1 MKLRHCISLT
11 LFSGV
16 VGLNAA
22 TIYSTDYTDTNGT
35 TPSGWST
42 VAGLTISSN
51 NYVADGVNNLASY
64 YDDGQGASGIAGLSA
79 YTVGADF
86 QTSSGS
92 AGLNIGLTAFGSNPK
107 ISDGTLQNFYLG
119 RIRSTATNTWTLEI
133 YKFVNNTASLLA
145 TGSTTLTTLSV
156 NTSYYLTFS
165 VDAVADTQVFSVYSS
180 VGGTLLS
187 SVSATDASLSSGLAG
202 VRMADGTGV
211 VTYEDFSVST
221 AAIPEPSSVAL
232 LGGLSVLS
240 LALVRHCGVFRV

>member
-22 TIYSTDYTDTNGT
+22 TIYSTDYTGTNGT
-35 TPSGWST
+35 TPSGWTT
-42 VAGLTISSN
+42 VNGLTISSN
-51 NYVADGVNNLASY
+51 NYVADGVNNLPSF

-86 QTSSGS
+86 RTSSVS
-92 AGLNIGLTAFGSNPK
+92 AGLNIGLTAFGSNQK
-107 ISDGTLQNFYLG
+107 ISGGTLQDFYLG
-119 RIRSTATNTWTLEI
+119 RIRSTANNTWTMEI

-156 NTSYYLTFS
+156 NTSYYMTFS

-180 VGGTLLS
+180 IGGTLLL
-187 SVSATDASLSSGLAG
+187 SVSAADASLSSGLAG
-202 VRMADGTGV
+202 VRMSDGSGV

-221 AAIPEPSSVAL
+221 ASIPEPSSVAL
-232 LGGLSVLS
+232 LGGLSVLGM
-240 LALVRHCGVFRV
+240 ALVRRRGGFRG